1 MSRPAFTL
9 SELGNTYAE
18 SGNRYI
24 VSLIVGYDDHE
35 ATSPAAAVAHT
46 LKLTRDADADGTHW
60 YVYDRHTRSLHLVTQ
75 RQAEDLMDAIEDEE
89 IAEED
94 ADADD

>member
-46 LKLTRDADADGTHW
+46 LNLTRDADADGTHW
-60 YVYDRHTRSLHLVTQ
+60 YVYDRQTHTLHLITQ

-89 IAEED
+89 IAEKD
-94 ADADD
+94 SDVND